1 MATQLSLSALQDVSG
16 LDERAEKRVSLRL
29 RAVLRCD
36 KTPTQQVIA
45 TDITR
50 TGCRAIIQRRVTVGT
65 FVTLAIPTFVE
76 MFGWVAWSTDHAL
89 GISFSHAL
97 PPAVLDHVVGLG
109 PVREG

>member
-1 MATQLSLSALQDVSG
+1 
-16 LDERAEKRVSLRL
+16 
-29 RAVLRCD
+29 
-36 KTPTQQVIA
+36 
-45 TDITR
+45 
-50 TGCRAIIQRRVTVGT
+50 VTVGT

-109 PVREG
+109 PMREG